1 MVDLATSSA
10 QGVAAQLAAV
20 GQRTND
26 LQSQRVS
33 ERGKDIFQANL
44 FSFGVIGD
52 HNNPVSAVARP
63 QLITAAGGYYTQT
76 TALLPRAPP
85 QPAQS

>member
-1 MVDLATSSA
+1 M
-10 QGVAAQLAAV
+10 
-20 GQRTND
+20 
-26 LQSQRVS
+26 
-33 ERGKDIFQANL
+33 
-44 FSFGVIGD
+44 IGD